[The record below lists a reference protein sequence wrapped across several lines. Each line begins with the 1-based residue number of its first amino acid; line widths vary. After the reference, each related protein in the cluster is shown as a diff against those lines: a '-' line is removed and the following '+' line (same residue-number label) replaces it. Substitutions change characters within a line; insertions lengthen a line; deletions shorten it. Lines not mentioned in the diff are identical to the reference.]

1 MPLMSSLLV
10 GRGGAVLATA
20 SAMVSQVGVLGVCVC
35 VCIAYVVVVGRVWA
49 LTVWSSDCRSD
60 EGQVGAP
67 VVVCMER
74 RVWRE
79 RRGWRSVL
87 LVGGGRV
94 KGEEAVYL
102 RGRWVSR
109 GVVRVMRLVSW
120 W

>member
-20 SAMVSQVGVLGVCVC
+20 SAMVSEVGVLGVCM
-35 VCIAYVVVVGRVWA
+35 AYVVVVVGRVWA
-49 LTVWSSDCRSD
+49 LAVWSSDYRSD
-60 EGQVGAP
+60 EDQVGAP

-74 RVWRE
+74 RVWKE
-79 RRGWRSVL
+79 RRMWWSVL
-87 LVGGGRV
+87 LVGGGRG

-109 GVVRVMRLVSW
+109 GVVR
-120 W
+120 

>member
-1 MPLMSSLLV
+1 M
-10 GRGGAVLATA
+10 
-20 SAMVSQVGVLGVCVC
+20 CV
-35 VCIAYVVVVGRVWA
+35 AYVVVVGRVWA

-60 EGQVGAP
+60 EDQVGAP

-79 RRGWRSVL
+79 RRGWWSVL

-109 GVVRVMRLVSW
+109 GVVW
-120 W
+120 